1 MNHEKTAEIAWY
13 DRCSAFDSA
22 RFAKLDPCARRLA
35 GLNCC
40 LRRPVGASERAAGA
54 RGCSRVE
61 PMDWPY
67 AHGAQS
73 GHAQLTSAV
82 AALPGHTLLC
92 CHLTGAD
99 PVAFG
104 RRADRRSS
112 SAQGWPW
119 PLQLTELPRTNPARM
134 HRVINAALETCVRSC
149 NTFRLLQC
157 IRLHDTIR
165 AEHAPVAPA
174 PAACSSAHT
183 ASSWRCSW
191 GCSDSLPAGCPEQLL
206 LQDGAW
212 SPGALRRAQAAAR
225 L

>member
-1 MNHEKTAEIAWY
+1 MTDAVLSTQHVLPSLTLVLGDSPVSIAV
-13 DRCSAFDSA
+13 F
-22 RFAKLDPCARRLA
+22 A
-35 GLNCC
+35 GLSAHQNA
-40 LRRPVGASERAAGA
+40 LLGPEAVREWSQWIGLTHMVPRADIPS
-54 RGCSRVE
+54 SRQ
-61 PMDWPY
+61 PLQR
-67 AHGAQS
+67 H
-73 GHAQLTSAV
+73 
-82 AALPGHTLLC
+82 PGHTLLC

-112 SAQGWPW
+112 SAQGWTW
-119 PLQLTELPRTNPARM
+119 PLQLTELPRTNPGRM
-134 HRVINAALETCVRSC
+134 LCVINAALETCVRSC